1 MSPEWMRGILPRASY
16 ILHGVTCCPRCSTN
30 IDLKPEVVCDGC
42 GYRYPRLGG
51 IPILLRDPETY
62 LRSCRA
68 QLGLLEQQT
77 DRTIHNIE
85 QQLHAADVLETTKA
99 RCRALIQAVR
109 EQAKEIRAI
118 LEPVSGA
125 PDAAASGDV
134 PAPLQYIHYLYRDWG
149 WPSSPDGE
157 NERILS
163 LVDAV
168 LTAKQ
173 SLGRTLVLGAGACRL
188 AYDLHRRDSTAETTV
203 LDIEPFLFACAHTI
217 VRGGSLTIHEA
228 NAEVQETE
236 HSATVWNLKA
246 PHGAIAEDRF
256 QFVIADGLEPPFT
269 AEAFDTIVTPWFID
283 LVPPDVRE
291 VISSIHRLLRP
302 GGRWI
307 NVGPLTYRPA
317 VSVVHRFSREELFDL
332 AARAGFRVDSWRSE
346 SMPYLVSKLN
356 GRGKVEWVL
365 AFAATKTDAGSDESR
380 GTKPPAWLL
389 FRHLPIPTFSGQSM
403 FSSDDPAIEMVVSAM
418 DGRRTLDDIARL
430 IAAQASETGLTMSQ
444 FREIV
449 RRCLAE
455 AHPACA
461 R

>member
-1 MSPEWMRGILPRASY
+1 MLN
-16 ILHGVTCCPRCSTN
+16 GVTRCPRCGTH
-30 IDLKPEVVCDGC
+30 IDLEPDIVCSGC
-42 GYRYPRLGG
+42 GHHYPQLGA

-77 DRTIHNIE
+77 DRTIQSIE
-85 QQLHAADVLETTKA
+85 QQLHAADVLDTTKA

-109 EQAKEIRAI
+109 EQANEIRAI
-118 LEPVSGA
+118 LEPVTGA
-125 PDAAASGDV
+125 PNAAASGDV

-149 WPSSPDGE
+149 WPWSPDGE

-168 LTAKQ
+168 KAKQ

-203 LDIEPFLFACAHTI
+203 LDIEPFLFTCAHTLI
-217 VRGGSLTIHEA
+217 RGGSLTIHEA

-236 HSATVWNLKA
+236 HAATVWNLRA

-256 QFVIADGLEPPFT
+256 HFVIADGLEPPF
-269 AEAFDTIVTPWFID
+269 APEAFDTIVTPWFID
-283 LVPPDVRE
+283 VVPPDLRD

-307 NVGPLTYRPA
+307 NVGPLVYRPA

-332 AARAGFRVDSWRSE
+332 AVHAGFHIDDWRSE

-365 AFAATKTDAGSDESR
+365 AFAATKTDAGSDE
-380 GTKPPAWLL
+380 WLL
-389 FRHLPIPTFSGQSM
+389 FRHLPIPTFPGQSM
-403 FSSDDPAIEMVVSAM
+403 FSSDDPAIQMVVSAI

-430 IAAQASETGLTMSQ
+430 IAAQASETGLTISQ

-461 R
+461 RR